1 MNNFEENLK
10 IVMKKE
16 INKPNSYEYAIKNA
30 FSNYNDK
37 FEFNNWIRR
46 VATVAFCLIVG
57 MTGIITGVYIGV
69 EKVWKEPK
77 KIDIS
82 NLVNENPTEDVIP
95 EIVNNTSIENKISD
109 FLNIIGINNIQ
120 EYQLELKSM
129 YPKSD
134 KQYYMYRTNLH
145 DYNKGIIIIA
155 EENGNITY
163 FYNNDFETENKS
175 LDTVNKDDAINKS
188 ETLLKSLDIFNNDYQ
203 LIRINQ
209 ENDIWRLTYAN
220 KNENNIINKNDEY
233 DIVFGIKDGNIKL
246 KRLSNYKDSSYENND
261 LIISK
266 DDAIKI
272 VEEKEKT
279 FNGSNFKI
287 VSCELG
293 IEKMNTYIY
302 KLENNISDLEIQNY
316 YRVDD
321 ISRNVWVVKIE
332 HEKENSIIEFESPEN
347 YKKYANKYYY
357 VDVTTGEIIG
367 GKNDFDEIRR

>member
-30 FSNYNDK
+30 FNNYNE
-37 FEFNNWIRR
+37 FEFNNWARR
-46 VATVAFCLIVG
+46 VVTVAFCLIVG

-82 NLVNENPTEDVIP
+82 NLVNENLTEDVIP
-95 EIVNNTSIENKISD
+95 EIVNNSSIENKISD

-155 EENGNITY
+155 EEDGNITY

-188 ETLLKSLDIFNNDYQ
+188 ETLLKSLDIFSNDYQ

-209 ENDIWRLTYAN
+209 ENDIWRLTYAK

-246 KRLSNYKDSSYENND
+246 KDCQ
-261 LIISK
+261 I
-266 DDAIKI
+266 IKI
-272 VEEKEKT
+272 VVM
-279 FNGSNFKI
+279 KI
-287 VSCELG
+287 M
-293 IEKMNTYIY
+293 I
-302 KLENNISDLEIQNY
+302 
-316 YRVDD
+316 
-321 ISRNVWVVKIE
+321 
-332 HEKENSIIEFESPEN
+332 
-347 YKKYANKYYY
+347 
-357 VDVTTGEIIG
+357 
-367 GKNDFDEIRR
+367 

>member
-30 FSNYNDK
+30 FNNYNE
-37 FEFNNWIRR
+37 FEFNNWARR

-95 EIVNNTSIENKISD
+95 EIVNNSSIENKISD

-188 ETLLKSLDIFNNDYQ
+188 ETLLKSLDIFSNDYQ

-209 ENDIWRLTYAN
+209 ENDIWRLTYAK

-321 ISRNVWVVKIE
+321 ISRNVWIVKIE
-332 HEKENSIIEFESPEN
+332 HEKENSIIEFESTEN